1 MTAKRT
7 AKPQPHN
14 DAPKRPRATE
24 IELQLRHA
32 EVASLLLSRF
42 TRAQIIEFGI
52 KKWGVD
58 FAASDQY
65 IAAAKQLIAT
75 RIAETK
81 ATTIDDHVDALLDLK
96 RRARGEKDLRIELDV
111 SKEIAKLTALYPV
124 ETKRLEL
131 SNVSDTDL
139 IEQTNELAAR
149 ILAEGAGDGTPKI
162 DEAV

>member
-1 MTAKRT
+1 MATKRKAKDTTPRPTRT
-7 AKPQPHN
+7 
-14 DAPKRPRATE
+14 RANE

-42 TRAQIIEFGI
+42 TRAQICQFVST
-52 KKWGVD
+52 KWGDDERTADRYIVD
-58 FAASDQY
+58 
-65 IAAAKQLIAT
+65 AKVLIAE
-75 RIAETK
+75 RIKETK
-81 ATTIDDHVDALLDLK
+81 NTTIDDHVDALLDLK

-149 ILAEGAGDGTPKI
+149 ILAEGAGDGAPKI
-162 DEAV
+162 DEAI

>member
-1 MTAKRT
+1 MTKAATKRKAGADT
-7 AKPQPHN
+7 RQT
-14 DAPKRPRATE
+14 RPRATT
-24 IELQLRHA
+24 IELELRHS
-32 EVASLLLSRF
+32 EVGSLLLSRF
-42 TRAQIIEFGI
+42 TRAQIVEYST

-58 FAASDQY
+58 YAQADQY
-65 IAAAKQLIAT
+65 IASAKQLIAE
-75 RIAETK
+75 RIKETK
-81 ATTIDDHVDALLDLK
+81 NTTIDDHVDALLDLK
-96 RRARGEKDLRIELDV
+96 RRARDEKDLRIELDV